1 MKVYVV
7 VEFAVIEYE
16 ECTQVMGVYSTVDK
30 AKEAIAEYEEWSKDS
45 RWRHEYSYFEYEID
59 KVWEDMI

>member
-16 ECTQVMGVYSTVDK
+16 ECTRVMGVFSSENK
-30 AKEAIAEYEEWSKDS
+30 AKEAIKDYEEWSKDS
-45 RWRHEYSYFEYEID
+45 RWRHEYSYEEYEVDQI
-59 KVWEDMI
+59 WEQ